1 MSDDMIDPFLIAAIH
16 PVVCCFATVSSS
28 KSKAEERVLTVNTR
42 HRIGGLRYGSSVG

>member
-28 KSKAEERVLTVNTR
+28 KSKAEERVLNTR